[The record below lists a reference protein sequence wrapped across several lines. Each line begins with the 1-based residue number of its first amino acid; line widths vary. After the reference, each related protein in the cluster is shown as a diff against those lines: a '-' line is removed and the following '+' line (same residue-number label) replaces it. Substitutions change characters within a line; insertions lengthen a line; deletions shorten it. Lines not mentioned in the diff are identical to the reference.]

1 LKPFPLAD
9 TSFIVGLLNQS
20 DSRHREIVSVY
31 KKQDKILVIQS
42 VLNEVIYHLEKQLG
56 KQSTADFLK
65 AITNHKQ
72 FLLIPLEDTDILR
85 TAEILE
91 QYLDSRIDFVDA
103 SIMAVAER
111 MRSNIILTLDR
122 RDFGIFRPVHIS
134 CFEILP

>member
-9 TSFIVGLLNQS
+9 TSFIVGLLNRT
-20 DSRHREIVSVY
+20 DSRHKDIISAY
-31 KKQDKILVIQS
+31 KKQDKIIVIQS

-56 KQSTADFLK
+56 KQSTADFLR

-72 FLLIPLEDTDILR
+72 FLLIPLESKDILR

-111 MRSNIILTLDR
+111 MKSNIILTLDR